1 MTNTSLQAQVH
12 AAALRFAD
20 DLVKQYGA
28 MLLDIVQD
36 LTTDSPRL
44 APSQRAS
51 TAHTKSVAVKSR
63 KITPKP
69 QPTTATKAVHTTAKK
84 TGAKPAKKAQPLAG
98 TAKKTAHTKQQS
110 TARVVPTA
118 AKGTN
123 ASHGKI
129 APGRKK
135 RVRRTMNDIRNT
147 ADRVYTLLYNNGAQ
161 MRMEEINRNLAT
173 TALELA
179 GPMALLIK
187 EGKIVKRGER
197 RATTYSVR

>member
-28 MLLDIVQD
+28 MLLSIVED

-44 APSQRAS
+44 TSSQK
-51 TAHTKSVAVKSR
+51 KSATVKPR
-63 KITPKP
+63 KITSKPHPVTAPK
-69 QPTTATKAVHTTAKK
+69 TVGLTAKK
-84 TGAKPAKKAQPLAG
+84 TAKKTASKPAKKSQVLAG
-98 TAKKTAHTKQQS
+98 TAKKTAPKKQQS
-110 TARVVPTA
+110 TARVMPTTV
-118 AKGTN
+118 KGAST
-123 ASHGKI
+123 SHGKI
-129 APGRKK
+129 APVRKK

-161 MRMEEINRNLAT
+161 MRMEEINRNLGT

-179 GPMALLIK
+179 GPMALLITQ
-187 EGKIVKRGER
+187 GKVVKRGER